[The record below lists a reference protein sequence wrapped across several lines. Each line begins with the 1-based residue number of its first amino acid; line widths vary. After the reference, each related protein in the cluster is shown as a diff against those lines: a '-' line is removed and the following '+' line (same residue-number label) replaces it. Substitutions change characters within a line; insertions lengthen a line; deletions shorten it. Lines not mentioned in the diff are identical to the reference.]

1 MVRLWFSI
9 IKYLRAIAAVFK
21 VHDQSTNKKV
31 HTAVNTGHWLGS
43 HQLEKVIMVEMEELW
58 RAFNILSKN

>member
-21 VHDQSTNKKV
+21 VHDQLTKRYTLPLTQGTGWEVTN
-31 HTAVNTGHWLGS
+31 
-43 HQLEKVIMVEMEELW
+43 W
-58 RAFNILSKN
+58 RR